1 VSSAGQ
7 RDREVMA
14 TNDDF
19 LPDIDADA
27 ERFVDDDELDL
38 PTEIAHPTE
47 GSIAD
52 VIDQHRVVPTAD
64 EE

>member
-1 VSSAGQ
+1 VQ

-19 LPDIDADA
+19 LPAPDIDADA